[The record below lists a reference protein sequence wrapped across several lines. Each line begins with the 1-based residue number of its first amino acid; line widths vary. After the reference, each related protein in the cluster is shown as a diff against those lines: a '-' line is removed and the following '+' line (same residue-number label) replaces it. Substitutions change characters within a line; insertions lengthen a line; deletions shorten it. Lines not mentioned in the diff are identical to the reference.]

1 MRSSLGLGEGARGPV
16 GAGSGAAGQGAG
28 TAGEGAAR
36 GPRAPGE
43 EGSDLTG
50 RARELPRRRREVGER
65 SGRCAGPAAGA
76 GCWGAGRARRGPA
89 VAAAVGPPRRPAS
102 RRMLVSQPDRWAGK
116 EFEAFALFK
125 LPVDSP

>member
-1 MRSSLGLGEGARGPV
+1 M
-16 GAGSGAAGQGAG
+16 GAGSGAAGRGAG
-28 TAGEGAAR
+28 AAGEGAAR

-50 RARELPRRRREVGER
+50 RARELQKRRREVWER
-65 SGRCAGPAAGA
+65 SDRHAGPGCGGA
-76 GCWGAGRARRGPA
+76 GQAGRGPA
-89 VAAAVGPPRRPAS
+89 AAAVGPPCRPAS
-102 RRMLVSQPDRWAGK
+102 RRMLVSQPDRRARK